1 MGCVTCSTPVSRG
14 RDKRTG
20 LNMTPSNAIPLLSV
34 RNLRVALQTSH
45 GQLEALRGVDFEM
58 LRGNTLGLIGES
70 GCGKSLTALAIM
82 GLLPDRATVSG
93 SIALNGT
100 ELTQMSDAALCS
112 LRGARMAIIFQEP
125 MTALNPLHP
134 IWKQIAEPLQLHQGM
149 DLVSAKARALE
160 LLERVQLPRARE
172 RLDNYPHQLSGGQR
186 QRVMI
191 SIALACQPDILIAD
205 EPTTALD
212 VTVQKEVLALIR
224 QLVAEDGMGLLLISH
239 DLGLMRDQ
247 VERVMVMYGGTVV
260 ESAPTQE
267 LFGMRAHPYTQGLF
281 AARPQ
286 LGLKR
291 GTRLQTIA
299 GNVPEI
305 FNWPKGCAFADRCAY
320 VQDSCRQTLPQ
331 LERVPDTAHD
341 IDADGTGHAEPVA
354 EHWVRCP
361 EWQKLEASA

>member
-1 MGCVTCSTPVSRG
+1 M
-14 RDKRTG
+14 
-20 LNMTPSNAIPLLSV
+20 NMSSHTQPLLSV
-34 RNLRVALQTSH
+34 RDLRVSLQTSH
-45 GQLEALRGVDFEM
+45 GFVEALRGVTFEM
-58 LRGNTLGLIGES
+58 QRGDTLGLIGES
-70 GCGKSLTALAIM
+70 GCGKSLTALAVM
-82 GLLPDRATVSG
+82 GLLPERAQVSG
-93 SIALNGT
+93 TIELNGAD
-100 ELTQMSDAALCS
+100 LTQLNEADLCNM
-112 LRGARMAIIFQEP
+112 RGARMAMIFQEP

-134 IWKQIAEPLQLHQGM
+134 IWKQIAEPLHLHQGI
-149 DLVSAKARALE
+149 DQKTAKARALE

-172 RLDNYPHQLSGGQR
+172 RLDAYPHQLSGGQR

-212 VTVQKEVLALIR
+212 VTVQKEVLNLIR

-247 VERVMVMYGGTVV
+247 VQRVMVMYGGAVV
-260 ESAPTQE
+260 ESGHTKA
-267 LFGMRAHPYTQGLF
+267 LFEKRAHPYTQGLF

-291 GTRLQTIA
+291 GTRLQTIP

-305 FNWPKGCAFADRCAY
+305 FNWPKGCAFADRCSF
-320 VQDSCRQTLPQ
+320 VENSCHQSLPQ
-331 LERVPDTAHD
+331 LERAPPTS
-341 IDADGTGHAEPVA
+341 

-361 EWQKLEASA
+361 KWQSLETKA

>member
-1 MGCVTCSTPVSRG
+1 MDYVTCSTLVCRG

-82 GLLPDRATVSG
+82 GLLPDRATISG

-331 LERVPDTAHD
+331 LERVPETSHD
-341 IDADGTGHAEPVA
+341 IDADGTGQAKPVA

>member
-1 MGCVTCSTPVSRG
+1 MGCVTCSIPVCRG

-112 LRGARMAIIFQEP
+112 LRGARMAMIFQEP

-331 LERVPDTAHD
+331 LERVPETSHD
-341 IDADGTGHAEPVA
+341 IDADGTGQAEPVA

>member
-1 MGCVTCSTPVSRG
+1 MGCVTCSIPVCRG

-112 LRGARMAIIFQEP
+112 LRGARMAMIFQEP

-160 LLERVQLPRARE
+160 LLERVQC
-172 RLDNYPHQLSGGQR
+172 H
-186 QRVMI
+186 
-191 SIALACQPDILIAD
+191 
-205 EPTTALD
+205 
-212 VTVQKEVLALIR
+212 
-224 QLVAEDGMGLLLISH
+224 
-239 DLGLMRDQ
+239 
-247 VERVMVMYGGTVV
+247 
-260 ESAPTQE
+260 
-267 LFGMRAHPYTQGLF
+267 F
-281 AARPQ
+281 A
-286 LGLKR
+286 
-291 GTRLQTIA
+291 
-299 GNVPEI
+299 
-305 FNWPKGCAFADRCAY
+305 
-320 VQDSCRQTLPQ
+320 
-331 LERVPDTAHD
+331 
-341 IDADGTGHAEPVA
+341 
-354 EHWVRCP
+354 VRTDF
-361 EWQKLEASA
+361 

>member
-1 MGCVTCSTPVSRG
+1 MGCVTCSIPACRG

-112 LRGARMAIIFQEP
+112 LRGARMAMIFQEP

-341 IDADGTGHAEPVA
+341 IDADGTGQAKPVA

>member
-1 MGCVTCSTPVSRG
+1 MSTHHAS
-14 RDKRTG
+14 
-20 LNMTPSNAIPLLSV
+20 PLLSV

-58 LRGNTLGLIGES
+58 QSGETLGLIGES

-82 GLLPDRATVSG
+82 GLLPDHASVSG
-93 SIALNGT
+93 SIALHGT
-100 ELTQMSDAALCS
+100 ELTQMSENTLCT
-112 LRGARMAIIFQEP
+112 LRGARMAMIFQEP

-149 DLVSAKARALE
+149 DVVSAKARALE
-160 LLERVQLPRARE
+160 LLDRVQLPRARE
-172 RLDNYPHQLSGGQR
+172 RLNNYPHQLSGGQR

-191 SIALACQPDILIAD
+191 SMALACQPDILIAD

-239 DLGLMRDQ
+239 NLGLMRDQ
-247 VERVMVMYGGTVV
+247 VERVMVMYGGAVV
-260 ESAPTQE
+260 ESASTKD
-267 LFGMRAHPYTQGLF
+267 LFERRLHPYTQGLF

-320 VQDSCRQTLPQ
+320 VKDSCKQGLPPIELVQ
-331 LERVPDTAHD
+331 QIVHVNESKKSKECKYNDEGEKTTKPSH
-341 IDADGTGHAEPVA
+341 IS

-361 EWQKLEASA
+361 EWQKLEAAA

>member
-1 MGCVTCSTPVSRG
+1 MGCVTCSTPVCRG

-20 LNMTPSNAIPLLSV
+20 LKMTPSNAIPLLSV

-45 GQLEALRGVDFEM
+45 GHLEALRGVDFEM
-58 LRGNTLGLIGES
+58 QRGNTLGLIGES

-112 LRGARMAIIFQEP
+112 LRGARMAMIFQEP

-331 LERVPDTAHD
+331 LERVPETSHD
-341 IDADGTGHAEPVA
+341 IDADGTGQAKPVA